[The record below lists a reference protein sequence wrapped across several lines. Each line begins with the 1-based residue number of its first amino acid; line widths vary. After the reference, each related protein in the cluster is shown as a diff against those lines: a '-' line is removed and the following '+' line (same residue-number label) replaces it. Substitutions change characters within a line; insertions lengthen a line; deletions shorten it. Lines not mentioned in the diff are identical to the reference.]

1 MYTILDREV
10 LSMAEIKEMSSRE
23 ARKNWRDV
31 LDTVMTGS
39 SDVAITRY
47 GQAVAVIIPA
57 DDYKALANEIDE
69 LRMARMAEKI
79 YEEYITERESAIP
92 FAQVRDELMSNE

>member
-1 MYTILDREV
+1 
-10 LSMAEIKEMSSRE
+10 MAEIKEMSSRE
-23 ARKNWRDV
+23 ARKNWREV

-47 GQAVAVIIPA
+47 GQAIAVIIPA
-57 DDYKALANEIDE
+57 KDYKALANEIDE

-79 YEEYITERESAIP
+79 YEEYISERESAVP
-92 FAQVRDELMSNE
+92 FEEVRNELIGNG

>member
-1 MYTILDREV
+1 
-10 LSMAEIKEMSSRE
+10 MAEIMEISSRE
-23 ARKNWRDV
+23 ARKNWRKV

-57 DDYKALANEIDE
+57 EDYKALANEIAE
-69 LRMARMAEKI
+69 LRMARIAEKI
-79 YEEYITERESAIP
+79 YEEYISERESALS
-92 FAQVRDELMSNE
+92 FEEVRNEMMGEG

>member
-1 MYTILDREV
+1 MTD
-10 LSMAEIKEMSSRE
+10 IKEISSRE

-69 LRMARMAEKI
+69 LRMARMAERI
-79 YEEYITERESAIP
+79 YEEYVTERESAIP
-92 FAQVRDELMSNE
+92 FDEVRNELMGDE

>member
-1 MYTILDREV
+1 MG
-10 LSMAEIKEMSSRE
+10 EIKEMSSRE
-23 ARKNWRDV
+23 ARKNWREV

-57 DDYKALANEIDE
+57 EDYKALANEIDE
-69 LRMARMAEKI
+69 LRMARIAEKI
-79 YEEYITERESAIP
+79 YEGYTTNQESGFP
-92 FAQVRDELMSNE
+92 FEEVRSELMGDE